1 MQPQDGAPASP
12 PQAPTI
18 QDSVVGGDVH
28 TGDVIYNHQNIVAP
42 KSKIPISSLINI
54 GLICLALIMVSI
66 SLFSESWIVQNQE
79 IIGIEM
85 ESRMGLDNTYTTV
98 CDSDGDCET
107 EEVDIG
113 DQYDECKKEMDEW
126 ENSEWDLGEYPYKES
141 CEAIGSQ
148 ATAGFVGTLAFAGSI
163 LFLLV
168 AGVLLLLG
176 VLGKNIPFVNYSP
189 LLPGALIFI
198 GFALWELLLPA
209 VNGVYGW
216 AAKLTLFSGVIACYV
231 GAYPALDKIHASN
244 GLASFFSDNR
254 FELITKLNLIWF
266 GLTIFGLLLLF
277 FIPIIGLPIMLFG
290 LLLSFVNF
298 ADPKLLTEQTEHGEQ
313 RMLLL
318 QFGRNYGKP
327 VEEPPAPV
335 APVPAVQNPP
345 PAPSPVVATPTVPT
359 PQPEPPVP
367 DHPVNNDTT
376 PVQTNVNQPA
386 TPPPPA
392 PSPVVATP
400 TVPTP
405 QPEPPALDPPVN
417 NDTTPVQTNVN
428 QPATPPPPAT
438 TSEVIPAQQQVVE
451 SEPKPTVEEPEIAIP
466 PAPAPPPTPM
476 EIPTEDPT
484 PIQPAPSQQLPPPP
498 PPAPLAPLAPP
509 APPAPPAPSVPPAPP
524 APPVPPP
531 QLKPPPPQVVEPPI
545 ANDGM
550 PPPPPPTGVTEI
562 APDPFAPKIAKEPSS
577 YEVEAAPREDSIST
591 DEAIDLL
598 QDLSE

>member
-1 MQPQDGAPASP
+1 MQPQDDAPLPTS
-12 PQAPTI
+12 QAPTI
-18 QDSVVGGDVH
+18 QDSAIGGNVH

-42 KSKIPISSLINI
+42 KSKTPISSLINI
-54 GLICLALIMVSI
+54 GLICLALIMISI

-79 IIGIEM
+79 ILGIEM
-85 ESRMGLDNTYTTV
+85 ESRIGLDDTDTTV

-113 DQYDECKKEMDEW
+113 DQYDDCKKDMDEW
-126 ENSEWDLGEYPYKES
+126 ENSDWDLGEYPYKES

-148 ATAGFVGTLAFAGSI
+148 ATAGFVGTLAFACSI

-168 AGVLLLLG
+168 AGVLLLIG

-231 GAYPALDKIHASN
+231 GAYPALDKIHTSN

-290 LLLSFVNF
+290 LLLSFINF

-359 PQPEPPVP
+359 PQPEPP
-367 DHPVNNDTT
+367 
-376 PVQTNVNQPA
+376 
-386 TPPPPA
+386 
-392 PSPVVATP
+392 
-400 TVPTP
+400 
-405 QPEPPALDPPVN
+405 ALDPPVN
-417 NDTTPVQTNVN
+417 NDATPVQTNVN

-438 TSEVIPAQQQVVE
+438 TSEVVPAQQPVAE
-451 SEPKPTVEEPEIAIP
+451 SESTPTVEEPEMAIP

-476 EIPTEDPT
+476 DIPTEDSA
-484 PIQPAPSQQLPPPP
+484 PIQPAPSQQPP
-498 PPAPLAPLAPP
+498 PPA
-509 APPAPPAPSVPPAPP
+509 P

-531 QLKPPPPQVVEPPI
+531 QLKPLPPPPPQVVEPPI

-550 PPPPPPTGVTEI
+550 PPPPPPIGVTEI
-562 APDPFAPKIAKEPSS
+562 APDPFAPKIVKEPSS

>member
-209 VNGVYGW
+209 VNGDYGW

-266 GLTIFGLLLLF
+266 GLTVLGLLLLF

-290 LLLSFVNF
+290 LLLSFINF

-392 PSPVVATP
+392 
-400 TVPTP
+400 
-405 QPEPPALDPPVN
+405 
-417 NDTTPVQTNVN
+417 
-428 QPATPPPPAT
+428 T

-498 PPAPLAPLAPP
+498 PPAPL
-509 APPAPPAPSVPPAPP
+509 APPAPSVPPAPP

>member
-148 ATAGFVGTLAFAGSI
+148 ATAGFVGTLAFACSI

-209 VNGVYGW
+209 VNGDYGW

-231 GAYPALDKIHASN
+231 GAYPALDKIHTSN

-290 LLLSFVNF
+290 LLLSFINF
-298 ADPKLLTEQTEHGEQ
+298 AGPKLLTEQTEHGEQ

-367 DHPVNNDTT
+367 DH
-376 PVQTNVNQPA
+376 
-386 TPPPPA
+386 
-392 PSPVVATP
+392 
-400 TVPTP
+400 
-405 QPEPPALDPPVN
+405 PVN

>member
-209 VNGVYGW
+209 VNGDYGW

-290 LLLSFVNF
+290 LLLSFINF

-392 PSPVVATP
+392 
-400 TVPTP
+400 
-405 QPEPPALDPPVN
+405 
-417 NDTTPVQTNVN
+417 
-428 QPATPPPPAT
+428 T

-498 PPAPLAPLAPP
+498 PPAPLAPLAPLAPP

>member
-209 VNGVYGW
+209 VNGDYGW

-266 GLTIFGLLLLF
+266 GLTVLGLLLLF

-290 LLLSFVNF
+290 LLLSFINF

-392 PSPVVATP
+392 
-400 TVPTP
+400 
-405 QPEPPALDPPVN
+405 
-417 NDTTPVQTNVN
+417 
-428 QPATPPPPAT
+428 T

-498 PPAPLAPLAPP
+498 PLAPLAPP

>member
-85 ESRMGLDNTYTTV
+85 ESRIGLDNTYTTV

-290 LLLSFVNF
+290 LLLSFINF

-367 DHPVNNDTT
+367 DH
-376 PVQTNVNQPA
+376 
-386 TPPPPA
+386 
-392 PSPVVATP
+392 
-400 TVPTP
+400 
-405 QPEPPALDPPVN
+405 PVN

-509 APPAPPAPSVPPAPP
+509 APPAPSVPP